1 MSDPQLIYC
10 TREISGI
17 KRGTNKQIKFQHY
30 TVDLFEQELS
40 KLNFPRYKN
49 YNDINE
55 AYNDSIQKIL
65 NIMDRLAPIKEM
77 RVKQYTWEW
86 FDGEIADEIKS
97 RDKLQIDKDI
107 YDAARCKLQKMV
119 INNGY

>member
-17 KRGTNKQIKFQHY
+17 KRGTNKQIKSQNY

-40 KLNFPRYKN
+40 KLNFPKYKN
-49 YNDINE
+49 YNDI
-55 AYNDSIQKIL
+55 L
-65 NIMDRLAPIKEM
+65 NIMGRLAPIKEM
-77 RVKQYTWEW
+77 RVKQNSWEW

-119 INNGY
+119 INKKERFLKIN